1 MEIVAKR
8 IYREIENILIR
19 NNKFPNNANRKANNI
34 SKCVQALKSYCQQH
48 SDLHY
53 NLIVE
58 YYETPFTINHDQRLK
73 QFADKYSVNIS
84 HVYLIRREILLR
96 FLIML
101 QQKKLYTM
109 PVERLD

>member
-1 MEIVAKR
+1 MEIVSKR

-19 NNKFPNNANRKANNI
+19 NNKVPNNVNQKANNI

-58 YYETPFTINHDQRLK
+58 YYETPFTINCDQKLK
-73 QFADKYSVNIS
+73 QFADKYSINIS

-96 FLIML
+96 FLVML
-101 QQKKLYTM
+101 QQKKLYTI
-109 PVERLD
+109 PVENA

>member
-19 NNKFPNNANRKANNI
+19 NNKANNI
-34 SKCVQALKSYCQQH
+34 LECIQELKSYCQQH

-58 YYETPFTINHDQRLK
+58 YYETPFTINRNRKLK
-73 QFADKYSVNIS
+73 QFADKYSINIS

-96 FLIML
+96 FLVML
-101 QQKKLYTM
+101 QQKKLYTI
-109 PVERLD
+109 PVENA

>member
-19 NNKFPNNANRKANNI
+19 NNKVPNNVNQKANNI
-34 SKCVQALKSYCQQH
+34 FKCVQALKSYCQQH

-53 NLIVE
+53 NLMVE
-58 YYETPFTINHDQRLK
+58 YYETPFTINRDQKLK
-73 QFADKYSVNIS
+73 QFADKYSINIS

-96 FLIML
+96 FLVML
-101 QQKKLYTM
+101 QQKKLYTI
-109 PVERLD
+109 PVENA

>member
-19 NNKFPNNANRKANNI
+19 NNKVPNNVNQKANNI
-34 SKCVQALKSYCQQH
+34 FKCVRALKSYCQQH

-58 YYETPFTINHDQRLK
+58 YYETPFTINRDQKLK
-73 QFADKYSVNIS
+73 QFADKYSINIS

-96 FLIML
+96 FLVML
-101 QQKKLYTM
+101 QQKKLYTI
-109 PVERLD
+109 PVENA

>member
-8 IYREIENILIR
+8 IYRELENIIIR
-19 NNKFPNNANRKANNI
+19 NNKAPNNTNVLANLTY
-34 SKCVQALKSYCQQH
+34 KCVDDLKSYCQQH

-58 YYETPFTINHDQRLK
+58 YYETPFTINRDQKLK
-73 QFADKYSVNIS
+73 QFADKYSINIS

-96 FLIML
+96 FLVML
-101 QQKKLYTM
+101 QQKKLYTI
-109 PVERLD
+109 PVENA

>member
-19 NNKFPNNANRKANNI
+19 NNKVPNNVNQKANNI
-34 SKCVQALKSYCQQH
+34 FKCVQALKSYCQQH

-58 YYETPFTINHDQRLK
+58 YYETPFTINRDQKLK
-73 QFADKYSVNIS
+73 QFADKYSINIS
-84 HVYLIRREILLR
+84 HVYQKSGKINSKR
-96 FLIML
+96 L
-101 QQKKLYTM
+101 QNNVFWHII
-109 PVERLD
+109 VEK